1 MKRIINEHGA
11 FDIRHAEEGDL
22 DYILSS
28 WQLTWERSPEWN
40 MPGVIRDE
48 YFRHAHL
55 ILDELISRSS
65 ANGALYVCHHTGS
78 PHLIR
83 GYLCGEVFKDPDIAY
98 LHWVQVKKP
107 EWNKGVGQALM
118 QTLVENFRIDLE
130 GGQNILYTFSNSALK
145 RPSFAQRAC
154 REYNLVYWPTFKYT
168 SQAPGWES
176 GRAR

>member
-1 MKRIINEHGA
+1 MRIINEKGA
-11 FDIRHAEEGDL
+11 FDIRHAEDSDL

-40 MPGVIRDE
+40 MPGTIRDE

-65 ANGALYVCHHTGS
+65 ANDAPYVCHHAGS
-78 PHLIR
+78 PPLIR
-83 GYLCGEVFKDPDIAY
+83 GYLCGEVFQNPDIAY
-98 LHWVQVKKP
+98 LHWVQCKKP

-118 QTLVENFRIDLE
+118 EAFTRNFNIDLE

-145 RPSFAQRAC
+145 RPAFAQKAC
-154 REYNLVYWPTFKYT
+154 QAYNLVYWPTFKYT
-168 SQAPGWES
+168 SQALGWEA
-176 GRAR
+176 GRAK